1 MIIDCLFSFLSN
13 EQNRNA
19 LLFEERKMSR
29 ELLKFLSASLFLTYL
44 LNFCICTDHETSI
57 FQSETNQNSQHLNGP
72 KDYAF
77 TSDVSRVKNLVNFFE
92 DLNNSDNFNSNSE
105 TRRKQDLV
113 ISLPEAASK
122 MYILSDGSLLDLKCN
137 KYVKLIEQPNI
148 RTFDMVNQLVN
159 EKRLTVE
166 ANQDDANLIAKLLN
180 ERKFDA
186 IGKIQTI
193 LQSLDSEKEN
203 LKSTYSL
210 SVQKDLYDCISY
222 YIYRYQRA
230 TTSLIEHVRKQQSD
244 LCQVEQED
252 DLDINLRKLNE
263 AVGRIESIE
272 SNQEFDVTAWL
283 RELSI
288 LHDLI
293 DENNLEIPVK
303 IQKFVAQPDRLKRL
317 ESYNQVLGQANELKE
332 KLSLLEG
339 DKPVQTQTDNKEY
352 IKILLEL
359 NELLNSHQVL
369 LPVDIYNYIH
379 ELDRWQLIENELI
392 KENEEENLIE
402 TIEEKSLEES
412 CQDLA
417 NKLMES
423 LRLFNWQL
431 TSHEEAKSLSS
442 NLNTFLDECYGVRN
456 SIQMSNLV
464 RQTRWPIIS
473 LTRKLSTWCLR
484 MLKDLSLNAKLEENR
499 QCLASVL
506 EALDKIKAKDLKFD
520 KLNS

>member
-1 MIIDCLFSFLSN
+1 
-13 EQNRNA
+13 
-19 LLFEERKMSR
+19 MSR
-29 ELLKFLSASLFLTYL
+29 ELLKFLSTSLFLTYL
-44 LNFCICTDHETSI
+44 LNSCICTDHETSI
-57 FQSETNQNSQHLNGP
+57 SDKTSQSSQHLDNP
-72 KDYAF
+72 KDYSF
-77 TSDVSRVKNLVNFFE
+77 TSDNSRVKSLVNFFE
-92 DLNNSDNFNSNSE
+92 DLNHGDSFNSNPE
-105 TRRKQDLV
+105 TRRKQDVV

-122 MYILSDGSLLDLKCN
+122 MHILSDGLLLDAKCN

-159 EKRLTVE
+159 EKRLAIE
-166 ANQDDANLIAKLLN
+166 ADQDDANLIAKLSN
-180 ERKFDA
+180 ERKFDT

-193 LQSLDSEKEN
+193 LQSLDSEREN
-203 LKSTYSL
+203 LKSLYSL
-210 SVQKDLYDCISY
+210 SVQRDLNDCLSY

-244 LCQVEQED
+244 LCQVKQED
-252 DLDINLRKLNE
+252 DFDINLRKLNE
-263 AVGRIESIE
+263 AVERVKLIE
-272 SNQEFDVTAWL
+272 SNREFDVAAWL

-288 LHDLI
+288 LHNLI

-303 IQKFVAQPDRLKRL
+303 IQKFVTQPDRLKRL
-317 ESYNQVLGQANELKE
+317 ESYNQILSEANELKE
-332 KLSLLEG
+332 KLLLLEG
-339 DKPVQTQTDNKEY
+339 DKPAQNQKNNKEY

-359 NELLNSHQVL
+359 NELFNLHQVL

-379 ELDRWQLIENELI
+379 EPNRWQLIEYELMETI
-392 KENEEENLIE
+392 KEESSIE
-402 TIEEKSLEES
+402 TIDQKSLEES
-412 CQDLA
+412 CQDMA

-431 TSHEEAKSLSS
+431 TSHEEAKSLSL
-442 NLNTFLDECYGVRN
+442 NLNAFLDECYGVKN
-456 SIQMSNLV
+456 SIELSDLA

-473 LTRKLSTWCLR
+473 LTRKLSSWCLR

-506 EALDKIKAKDLKFD
+506 EVLDKIKAKDLKFD